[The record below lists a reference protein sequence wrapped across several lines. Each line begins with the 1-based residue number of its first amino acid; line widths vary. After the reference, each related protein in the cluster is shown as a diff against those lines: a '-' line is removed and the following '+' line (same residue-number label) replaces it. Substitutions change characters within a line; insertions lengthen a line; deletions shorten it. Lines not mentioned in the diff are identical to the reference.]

1 MRAPA
6 LLQSIR
12 GRRDD
17 LQPALR
23 RIADVILAD
32 PVAAGRL
39 TIDQLADAAACAQS
53 SVVNFAREMGCTGYR
68 DFRAALVEETVRAS
82 AHEGEL
88 AFPVDIDPSD
98 PLETNVARIAA
109 ADSRAVRDTVRLLDL
124 EMLEAAAETLSSSRR
139 ILLTGVGAS
148 GLTATDLQYKLT
160 RLGFSAQALTS
171 AHDVLPAA
179 TGLGEQDCLVAISDS
194 GRTTDVLDAHEIA
207 RQAGARTL
215 VITGSPASPL
225 ARSSELV
232 LLTAS
237 REPSFRAGATS
248 SRIAQL
254 TIADCLLIAISTAM
268 PDAGTQALARTRDVL
283 ESRRAH

>member
-1 MRAPA
+1 MTSAI
-6 LLQSIR
+6 LQGIR

-17 LQPALR
+17 LQPVLR

-39 TIDQLADAAACAQS
+39 TIDQLADAADCAQS
-53 SVVNFAREMGCTGYR
+53 SVVNFSRELDFSGYR
-68 DFRAALVEETVRAS
+68 DFRSALVEETVRAA
-82 AHEGEL
+82 AHEGEQ
-88 AFPVDIDPSD
+88 AIPGDIDPAD

-109 ADSRAVRDTVRLLDL
+109 ADARAVRDTVRLLDL
-124 EMLEAAAETLSSSRR
+124 EGLEAAAAALSSSRR
-139 ILLTGVGAS
+139 IILTGMGAS
-148 GLTATDLQYKLT
+148 GLAATDLQYKLT

-171 AHDVLPAA
+171 AHDALPAVTA
-179 TGLGEQDCLVAISDS
+179 LGEQDCLVAISDS
-194 GRTTDVLDAHEIA
+194 GRTTDVLDALEIA
-207 RQAGARTL
+207 VRSGARTL
-215 VITGSPASPL
+215 AITGAPASPL
-225 ARSSELV
+225 ARRSHHV

-268 PDAGTQALARTRDVL
+268 PDAGSEALQRTRAVM
-283 ESRRAH
+283 ESRRP

>member
-1 MRAPA
+1 MSVP
-6 LLQSIR
+6 LLQGIR

-23 RIADVILAD
+23 RIADVVLAD
-32 PVAAGRL
+32 PLAAGRL
-39 TIDQLADAAACAQS
+39 TIDQLAEAAGCAQS

-68 DFRAALVEETVRAS
+68 DFRAALVEETVRAA
-82 AHEGEL
+82 AHEGDL
-88 AFPVDIDPSD
+88 AFPIDIDPAD
-98 PLETNVARIAA
+98 PLEANVARIAA
-109 ADSRAVRDTVRLLDL
+109 ADARAVRDTVRLLDL
-124 EMLEAAAETLSSSRR
+124 GQLEEAAAMLTSSRR
-139 ILLTGVGAS
+139 IILVGVGAS

-171 AHDVLPAA
+171 AHDALPAA
-179 TGLGEQDCLVAISDS
+179 SGLGEQDCLVAISDA
-194 GRTTDVLDAHEIA
+194 GRTRDVLDAHEVA
-207 RQAGARTL
+207 RREGARTL

-254 TIADCLLIAISTAM
+254 TIADCLLIALSTSL
-268 PDAGTQALARTRDVL
+268 PDAGATALERTRIAL
-283 ESRRAH
+283 ESRRS

>member
-1 MRAPA
+1 MTSAI
-6 LLQSIR
+6 LQGIR

-17 LQPALR
+17 LQPVLR

-53 SVVNFAREMGCTGYR
+53 SVVNFARELDFSGYR
-68 DFRAALVEETVRAS
+68 DFRSALVEETVRAA
-82 AHEGEL
+82 AHEGEH
-88 AFPVDIDPSD
+88 AVPGDIDPTD
-98 PLETNVARIAA
+98 PLATNVARIAA

-124 EMLEAAAETLSSSRR
+124 EGLEAAAAALSSSRR
-139 ILLTGVGAS
+139 IILTGMGAS
-148 GLTATDLQYKLT
+148 GLAATDLQYKLT

-171 AHDVLPAA
+171 AHDALPAVTA
-179 TGLGEQDCLVAISDS
+179 LREQDCLVAISDS
-194 GRTTDVLDAHEIA
+194 GRTTDVLDALEIA
-207 RQAGARTL
+207 VRGGARTL
-215 VITGSPASPL
+215 AITGSPASPL
-225 ARSSELV
+225 ARRSQYV

-254 TIADCLLIAISTAM
+254 TIADCLLIAISTTM
-268 PDAGTQALARTRDVL
+268 PDAGTEALQRTRAVL
-283 ESRRAH
+283 ESRRP